1 MTTTLQI
8 LYNGRLAGYLSENRQ
23 ASSGLRY
30 TFRYV
35 DAYRQDATAR
45 PIALAFPKKETDYTA
60 DVLFPFFY
68 NMLAEGDN
76 RRLQCQVFRI
86 DEQDFMTLL
95 ARTAQHETIGP
106 VTVQIDV
113 D

>member
-1 MTTTLQI
+1 MITTLQVF
-8 LYNGRLAGYLSENRQ
+8 YNGRLAGYLSENRQ
-23 ASSGLRY
+23 APSSLRY

-35 DAYRQDATAR
+35 DAYRLDATTR
-45 PIALAFPKKETDYTA
+45 PIALSFPKNEADYTA

-106 VTVQIDV
+106 ITVRIDA